1 METRFPTHDTVRAAL
16 IALLE
21 ANGCKGAQD
30 CVEVA
35 VLTNGAL
42 PAYRVTPATAAAST
56 LAAEITS
63 ITGRALTPEASWVL
77 QQSDVNLLFGAVRER
92 SASSSNASH

>member
-1 METRFPTHDTVRAAL
+1 METRFPTQDNVRAAL

-21 ANGCKGAQD
+21 ANGCKLAQD

-35 VLTNGAL
+35 MLTSGGL
-42 PAYRVTPATAAAST
+42 PSYRITPVSAAASA
-56 LAAEITS
+56 LAAEITN
-63 ITGRALTPEASWVL
+63 ITGRALTPQASWVL

>member
-1 METRFPTHDTVRAAL
+1 MEARFPTQDTVRAAL

-21 ANGCKGAQD
+21 ANGCKGAHE

-35 VLTNGAL
+35 MLTNGGL
-42 PAYRVTPATAAAST
+42 PAYRVTPASAAAAA

-63 ITGRALTPEASWVL
+63 ITGRALTHEASWVL

-92 SASSSNASH
+92 SASSGSASH